1 MQLAD
6 NTRNAALDAMVDL
19 IDLGSTNANGRMF
32 IYTSGGGTTLATIE
46 LNIPS
51 FNAAAAGSVSMI
63 VVPDVEDAAADATG
77 VAAEMTI
84 VDRDENVIFSGSVGT
99 SGKDLN
105 LNSVNLEAGVPVKIT
120 NCVLTQ
126 PAGSPAA

>member
-120 NCVLTQ
+120 SCVLTQ
-126 PAGSPAA
+126 PAGSPA